1 MKIKA
6 KQLPDDCGVTNGKI
20 YDVLDK
26 YEHGYL
32 ITSDDGFEVKIHR
45 KNCEVINGH
54 PHADLIMKYAEI
66 AQHDAEP
73 WKYFEELISGRWCN
87 CQNHLCFYENLE
99 YRLKPRTININ
110 GFEVPEPLRH
120 ELSNGFKFYSFDLYH
135 GVLDLKWDSSD
146 VCDSLLKAGLIHLT
160 REAAE
165 KHLEALLS
173 FTKECE

>member
-6 KQLPDDCGVTNGKI
+6 KQLPADCGVTNGKI
-20 YDVLDK
+20 YEVLDK

-32 ITSDDGFEVKIHR
+32 IMSDDGFEVKIHR

-54 PHADLIMKYAEI
+54 PHAELIMKYAEI
-66 AQHDAEP
+66 AQYDAEP
-73 WKYFEELISGRWCN
+73 WKYFEWLDSIGRWIELTKDMTFN
-87 CQNHLCFYENLE
+87 CIGE

-146 VCDSLLKAGLIHLT
+146 VCESLLKAGLIHLT

-173 FTKECE
+173 FTKE

>member
-6 KQLPDDCGVTNGKI
+6 KQIPADSGVTNGK
-20 YDVLDK
+20 YYEVLEK

-32 ITSDDGFEVKIHR
+32 IINDDGVEVKIHHN
-45 KNCEVINGH
+45 NCDIINGH
-54 PHADLIMKYAEI
+54 PHAELIMKYAEI

-73 WKYFEELISGRWCN
+73 WKHFEFKYDGEWVDLDYSPS
-87 CQNHLCFYENLE
+87 FDSDSE

-120 ELSNGFKFYSFDLYH
+120 EPSDGTDYY
-135 GVLDLKWDSSD
+135 VLDMSEVSEMKWTYD
-146 VCDSLLKAGLIHLT
+146 VIEYQWLKAGIIHLT

>member
-6 KQLPDDCGVTNGKI
+6 KLKLGINGVTNGKI
-20 YDVLDK
+20 YKVLDN

-32 ITSDDGFEVKIHR
+32 ICNDDGVAVKIHR
-45 KNCEVINGH
+45 NNCEVINGH
-54 PHADLIMKYAEI
+54 PHAELIMKYAEI

-73 WKYFEELISGRWCN
+73 WKHFEVRRKGTVWDKCDMP
-87 CQNHLCFYENLE
+87 CCGFHENLE

-120 ELSNGFKFYSFDLYH
+120 EPSDGTDYY
-135 GVLDLKWDSSD
+135 VLDMSEVSEMKWTSGVSEYEW
-146 VCDSLLKAGLIHLT
+146 LKAGLIHLT

-173 FTKECE
+173 FTKE

>member
-6 KQLPDDCGVTNGKI
+6 KELPDDCGVTNGKV
-20 YDVLDK
+20 YDVLEK
-26 YEHGYL
+26 LEHDYR
-32 ITSDDGFEVKIHR
+32 ITSDDGTEVKIHR
-45 KNCEVINGH
+45 NNCEVINGH
-54 PHADLIMKYAEI
+54 PHAEIIMKYAEI
-66 AQHDAEP
+66 AQYDAEP
-73 WKYFEELISGRWCN
+73 WKYFDIKYNGKWVDLQFPPIFDS
-87 CQNHLCFYENLE
+87 YSE

-146 VCDSLLKAGLIHLT
+146 VCESLLKAGLIHLT

-173 FTKECE
+173 FTKG